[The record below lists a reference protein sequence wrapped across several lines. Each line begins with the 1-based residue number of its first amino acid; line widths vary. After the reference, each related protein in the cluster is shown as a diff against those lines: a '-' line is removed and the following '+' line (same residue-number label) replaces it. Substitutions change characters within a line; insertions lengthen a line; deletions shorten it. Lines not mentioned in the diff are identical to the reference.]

1 MQKMYL
7 VDEKR
12 LPEVSLSV
20 PLTAGNFC
28 VLDTA
33 AKVNISCI
41 QEEEKVESIGLR
53 CEVPAGRMFT
63 LGRSGKELYRVVE
76 SLVEGFTAVVK
87 GIFCRICREV
97 VRIAEKFRREKMVPV
112 RCRMAK
118 LAFAGGLRL

>member
-76 SLVEGFTAVVK
+76 SLVEGFTKYICNALWSLPKWQRATPALTLWWAV
-87 GIFCRICREV
+87 
-97 VRIAEKFRREKMVPV
+97 
-112 RCRMAK
+112 
-118 LAFAGGLRL
+118 